1 MRALIGLLVFCFAL
15 ALPGIATAQ
24 DDLRLGTQAFQRGD
38 YATARQHL
46 EKIAPD
52 PRAAYLL
59 GNMKANGRG
68 GPVDHEAAVRHY
80 REASLQGHVGAMT
93 SLGFMFDNGWGVQRN
108 GAQAQELYIMSAD
121 AGVTMARNNLAYLWA
136 RQNGLLEQALCL
148 SAETLAVEPDNAYF
162 LDTYGFILL
171 QMNQAARAEAY
182 FRKAIKIL
190 PDYADALEHLGD
202 VAAMTGKG
210 DAAGYWR
217 RAQSNPRDDRQAARV
232 AAKLGGAPLPGDINA
247 HPPFKLRDP
256 GLPAECG
263 VPAV

>member
-1 MRALIGLLVFCFAL
+1 MIRCLRAAFFLLAL
-15 ALPGIATAQ
+15 AFASAAASSAALAQ
-24 DDLRLGTQAFQRGD
+24 DALQLGAEAARRGD
-38 YATARQHL
+38 YATA
-46 EKIAPD
+46 A
-52 PRAAYLL
+52 
-59 GNMKANGRG
+59 
-68 GPVDHEAAVRHY
+68 RHY
-80 REASLQGHVGAMT
+80 LRAVAQGDVRAMT
-93 SLGFMFDNGWGVQRN
+93 SLGFLFDTGWGVQRN
-108 GAQAQELYIMSAD
+108 GAQAQELYIAAAD
-121 AGVTMARNNLAYLWA
+121 KGVTMAKNNLAYLWA

-148 SAETLAVEPDNAYF
+148 SAQTLEQERENPYY

-182 FRKAIKIL
+182 FRKAIRIL

-202 VAAMTGKG
+202 VASMTSKG

-247 HPPFKLRDP
+247 HPPFQLRDP

-263 VPAV
+263 VPSV